1 MTRLVH
7 LSLVLAT
14 TSLLFSPIGA
24 SAPKEMRGG
33 PGGKWQLC
41 ERSRGQSGG
50 QDGGDFFAA

>member
-1 MTRLVH
+1 MTRLVSSIFANRR
-7 LSLVLAT
+7 LRT
-14 TSLLFSPIGA
+14 
-24 SAPKEMRGG
+24 KEMRGG